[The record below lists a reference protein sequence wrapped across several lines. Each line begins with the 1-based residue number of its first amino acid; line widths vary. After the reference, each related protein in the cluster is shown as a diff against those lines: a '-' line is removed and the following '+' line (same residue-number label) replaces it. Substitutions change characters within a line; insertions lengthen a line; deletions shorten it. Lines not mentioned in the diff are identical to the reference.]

1 MKIGRCLIRH
11 DLEIVCDPTPI
22 CMKVKD
28 EKVSRIL
35 EQCRRRIIKLTG
47 KQISIAIFGYKE
59 DDHLTFDQIA
69 KAVCCILNVPYSRV
83 VRKCRKQELVFARYL
98 IFFYARQ
105 HTNLSHQKI
114 ANKLGYRDHTAGVN
128 AVKKVRGFVRSK
140 DDKFLHSMKSI
151 NQILNIVS

>member
-1 MKIGRCLIRH
+1 MN
-11 DLEIVCDPTPI
+11 
-22 CMKVKD
+22 VKD

-47 KQISIAIFGYKE
+47 KPVSIAMFGYKE
-59 DDHLTFDQIA
+59 NDRLTFDEIS
-69 KAVCCILNVPYSRV
+69 KAVCCILNVSYSRV
-83 VRKCRKQELVFARYL
+83 VRKCRKQELVYARYL

-105 HTNLSHQKI
+105 YTNLSHQKI

-140 DDKFLHSMKSI
+140 DDMILHSIKSI
-151 NQILNIVS
+151 NKILNIIS